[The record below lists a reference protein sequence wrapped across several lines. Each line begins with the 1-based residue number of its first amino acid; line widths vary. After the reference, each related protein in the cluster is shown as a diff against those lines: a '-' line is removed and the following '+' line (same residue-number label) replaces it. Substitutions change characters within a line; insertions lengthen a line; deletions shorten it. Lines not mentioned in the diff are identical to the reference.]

1 MNTNHLE
8 VGSGSPMENSG
19 SKGVLKINGL
29 VLRPVVSGETGEGL
43 PYAPA
48 DWPKPGDVWRWKA
61 GKRKSINGLMQD
73 RYIYLPTSLQTSALG
88 RKGFAS
94 KLSLQEFIKKEYPT
108 VDLDHFFSTFSWKMP
123 STDYDPDACSSGR
136 SKENLRKPYG
146 SKIKIE
152 SMKCRVGNKK
162 CSLQQSTKR
171 RSLPTIDCDICC
183 SESGFCRECCCILC
197 CKTIDSG
204 YQGYSYI
211 RCQAKGNENL
221 NYVCGHIA
229 HIECALRTHM
239 AGTIGG
245 SIGLDAEYYCRR
257 CDKRTDLIPHVELI
271 LQTCE
276 SHNSKDDI
284 DKILNMVLYI
294 LRGSRKE
301 KAKKLLKRSN
311 LVLAKLNGGNCLDEI
326 WNVED
331 NNVSE
336 VFAGSREVVESQ
348 HSKDST
354 VCITSEHRVD
364 SSKLDDEINKVLADL
379 VESQADEYRIAMDNL
394 NAQKKIL
401 LDLYQ
406 QLETDRSEL
415 AKRTSSEIDQGVD
428 NLIHDF
434 SSKVNQIKIEVV
446 KLREMEKVAKGYGM
460 VPKDTLTA
468 HFGLQIE
475 D

>member
-1 MNTNHLE
+1 MNAKHLA
-8 VGSGSPMENSG
+8 VGSGSPSENSG
-19 SKGVLKINGL
+19 SKAVLEINGL
-29 VLRPVVSGETGEGL
+29 VLRPVVSGEAGEGL

-48 DWPKPGDVWRWKA
+48 NWPNPGDIWKWKA
-61 GKRKSINGLMQD
+61 GKRKNANGLMQD
-73 RYIYLPTSLQTSALG
+73 RYIYLPPSLQKTAEG

-94 KLSLQEFIKKEYPT
+94 KLSLLEFIKKEYPT
-108 VDLDHFFSTFSWKMP
+108 VDLDAFFATFSWKMP
-123 STDYDPDACSSGR
+123 STDYDPDASTSGM
-136 SKENLRKPYG
+136 RKPYG

-152 SMKCRVGNKK
+152 TMKCRVGNKK
-162 CSLQQSTKR
+162 CSLQQSTKK
-171 RSLPTIDCDICC
+171 RSLPTTDCDICC

-204 YQGYSYI
+204 YQGYNFI

-229 HIECALRTHM
+229 HIECALRTYM

-257 CDKRTDLIPHVELI
+257 CDKRTDLIPYVEPI

-284 DKILNMVLYI
+284 DKILNMVFCI

-331 NNVSE
+331 NNISGVS
-336 VFAGSREVVESQ
+336 AGSREIVESQ
-348 HSKDST
+348 HPKDST
-354 VCITSEHRVD
+354 VYITSDHHRVD

-379 VESQADEYRIAMDNL
+379 IESQEDEYRIAMDNL
-394 NAQKKIL
+394 NAQKKVL

-415 AKRTSSEIDQGVD
+415 AKRTSSEIDQVVD

-434 SSKVNQIKIEVV
+434 SSKVNQIKIEVG
-446 KLREMEKVAKGYGM
+446 KLKEMEKVAKGFGM
-460 VPKDTLTA
+460 VPKDTLKA

-475 D
+475 N

>member
-1 MNTNHLE
+1 MNAKHLV
-8 VGSGSPMENSG
+8 VGSGSPSENSG
-19 SKGVLKINGL
+19 SKAVLEINGL
-29 VLRPVVSGETGEGL
+29 VLRPVVSGEAGEGL
-43 PYAPA
+43 PYAPVN
-48 DWPKPGDVWRWKA
+48 WPNPGDIWKWKA
-61 GKRKSINGLMQD
+61 GKRKSANGLMQD
-73 RYIYLPTSLQTSALG
+73 RYIYLPPSLQKTAEG

-94 KLSLQEFIKKEYPT
+94 KLSLLEFIKKEYPT
-108 VDLDHFFSTFSWKMP
+108 VDLDAFFATFSWKMP
-123 STDYDPDACSSGR
+123 STDYDPDASG
-136 SKENLRKPYG
+136 SGLRKPYG
-146 SKIKIE
+146 SKIKSE
-152 SMKCRVGNKK
+152 TMKCRIGNKK
-162 CSLQQSTKR
+162 CSLQQSTKK

-204 YQGYSYI
+204 YQGYNFI
-211 RCQAKGNENL
+211 RCQAKGSENL

-229 HIECALRTHM
+229 HIECALRTYM

-245 SIGLDAEYYCRR
+245 SIELDAEYYCRR
-257 CDKRTDLIPHVELI
+257 CDKRTDLIPYVELI

-284 DKILNMVLYI
+284 DKILNMIFCI

-331 NNVSE
+331 NNISGVS
-336 VFAGSREVVESQ
+336 ADLIESQ
-348 HSKDST
+348 
-354 VCITSEHRVD
+354 E
-364 SSKLDDEINKVLADL
+364 
-379 VESQADEYRIAMDNL
+379 DEYRIAMDNL
-394 NAQKKIL
+394 NAQKKVL

-434 SSKVNQIKIEVV
+434 SSKVNQIKIEVG
-446 KLREMEKVAKGYGM
+446 KLKEMEKVAKGFGM
-460 VPKDTLTA
+460 VPKDTLKA

-475 D
+475 N